1 MIKYS
6 LLFISFFCLLTLSG
20 RDTTLFKIITSPTP
34 IRHMVKIEGKII
46 LARYDGIFEFD
57 GENFNKSSYEYS
69 DLSASLEKNEQWA
82 KLADPKI
89 DVAQVELSSGGI
101 YWVLIRN
108 KFLYGF
114 RIIEKIKRILP
125 EYSIRGIYVSGD
137 STYVA
142 TYNGFY
148 LGNKQIYKDT
158 LLFSNSNFWIDKEYI
173 YFSANYED
181 HVYRVDKQF
190 SNLKIIMPGE
200 LKNKFI
206 ANISSVSIFNEY
218 LYVGGE
224 RGFGRFNEKSG
235 FELMDKNIEVSSI
248 QIFKGKLWLA
258 CVDGIYVLEAG
269 KLVRK
274 FNEGST
280 GLFPVGNK
288 LFSTG
293 FEGLWEYDTALNKW
307 TNILKGTVYED
318 IESDALYADLFGNY
332 WISTIDGILKY
343 NVKDKKIT
351 TTLEGTEFNRRS
363 YFFKRDTLYFGSN
376 SNGLISF
383 EVENMISDDVMNSIE
398 GKKGKFGYFLMFL
411 FLISFLITFFI
422 WWFKRKQMPAY
433 NQDTS
438 KQNKRTDTNKIFS
451 ELEIYIRNNIDDL
464 NVDQIRY
471 QTGLTKYAFYT
482 KFQEYFGK
490 KPKELIAE
498 IKEQILSENQRVTK

>member
-1 MIKYS
+1 MTKY
-6 LLFISFFCLLTLSG
+6 LTFFVCFFHLITLSG

-34 IRHMVKIEGKII
+34 IRHMTNIEGKII

-57 GENFNKSSYEYS
+57 GENFNESSYEYS
-69 DLSASLEKNEQWA
+69 DLYASLEKNEQWA
-82 KLADPKI
+82 KLADPKM
-89 DVAQVELSSGGI
+89 DFAQVQLSSDGI

-125 EYSIRGIYVSGD
+125 EYSMRGIYVSGD
-137 STYVA
+137 SVYVA

-181 HVYRVDKQF
+181 HVYQVDKQF

-206 ANISSVSIFNEY
+206 ANISSVAIFNEY

-235 FELMDKNIEVSSI
+235 FELVDKNIEVSSI

-258 CVDGIYVLEAG
+258 CVDGIYVLEG
-269 KLVRK
+269 EKLVRK
-274 FNEGST
+274 FKEGSS
-280 GLFPVGNK
+280 GLFPVGDK

-293 FEGLWEYDTALNKW
+293 FEGLWEYDTELNKW
-307 TNILKGTVYED
+307 SNIFKGTVFED
-318 IESDALYADLFGNY
+318 IETDALYADLFGNY
-332 WISTIDGILKY
+332 WISTIDGMLKY
-343 NVKDKKIT
+343 NIKDKKISSI
-351 TTLEGTEFNRRS
+351 LEGTEFNRRS
-363 YFFKRDTLYFGSN
+363 YFFKGDTLYFGSN

-383 EVENMISDDVMNSIE
+383 EVENMISDDVMNSID
-398 GKKGKFGYFLMFL
+398 GKKGKFGYFLMVL
-411 FLISFLITFFI
+411 FLISFLVTFFI
-422 WWFKRKQMPAY
+422 WFKRKQMPVY
-433 NQDTS
+433 IQDTS
-438 KQNKRTDTNKIFS
+438 KQNKKTDTNKIFS
-451 ELEIYIRNNIDDL
+451 DLENYIRNNIDDL

-482 KFQEYFGK
+482 KFKEYFGK

-498 IKEQILSENQRVTK
+498 IKKQILYENQRVEK